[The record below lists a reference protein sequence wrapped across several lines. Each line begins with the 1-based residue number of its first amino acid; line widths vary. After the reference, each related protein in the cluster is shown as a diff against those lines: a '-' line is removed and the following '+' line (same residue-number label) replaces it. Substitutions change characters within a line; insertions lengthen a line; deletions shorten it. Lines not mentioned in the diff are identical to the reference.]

1 TYRSLGRL
9 WIGGTIRQG
18 LGSRRPS
25 TDSRRNRIA
34 MRRPTRTT
42 PKGAQARTRVIKEA
56 TRVFA
61 RDGYRAGSMSKI
73 ADAAGLTQQGLLH
86 YFPNKSALLLAVVA
100 ERERATAAF
109 LEDDSGS
116 GSVLDGFVA
125 ALRHNIE
132 EPNLVEL
139 MAVLSAESTS
149 PDHPTHDW
157 FVERYDGLVAR
168 LAEGVAQEQASG
180 RWIGVE
186 PPEQAARMII
196 AMADGLRLQRLLGHP
211 ELDHAEML
219 ETFLDGLRS
228 GVGEPPSR

>member
-1 TYRSLGRL
+1 
-9 WIGGTIRQG
+9 
-18 LGSRRPS
+18 
-25 TDSRRNRIA
+25 
-34 MRRPTRTT
+34 
-42 PKGAQARTRVIKEA
+42 
-56 TRVFA
+56 
-61 RDGYRAGSMSKI
+61 
-73 ADAAGLTQQGLLH
+73 
-86 YFPNKSALLLAVVA
+86 LLLAVVA

-157 FVERYDGLVAR
+157 FVERYDGLGGR
-168 LAEGVAQEQASG
+168 PPDGVSQAPAAG
-180 RWIGVE
+180 RWSGAA
-186 PPEQAARMII
+186 PREQAARMTI
-196 AMADGLRLQRLLGHP
+196 ALADGLRLQRLLGQP

-219 ETFLDGLRS
+219 ETFLDGLRA

>member
-1 TYRSLGRL
+1 
-9 WIGGTIRQG
+9 
-18 LGSRRPS
+18 
-25 TDSRRNRIA
+25 
-34 MRRPTRTT
+34 
-42 PKGAQARTRVIKEA
+42 
-56 TRVFA
+56 
-61 RDGYRAGSMSKI
+61 
-73 ADAAGLTQQGLLH
+73 
-86 YFPNKSALLLAVVA
+86 
-100 ERERATAAF
+100 
-109 LEDDSGS
+109 
-116 GSVLDGFVA
+116 DGFVA

-219 ETFLDGLRS
+219 ETFRTGCAPGSASRRA
-228 GVGEPPSR
+228 GEHPTG

>member
-1 TYRSLGRL
+1 
-9 WIGGTIRQG
+9 
-18 LGSRRPS
+18 
-25 TDSRRNRIA
+25 
-34 MRRPTRTT
+34 
-42 PKGAQARTRVIKEA
+42 
-56 TRVFA
+56 
-61 RDGYRAGSMSKI
+61 
-73 ADAAGLTQQGLLH
+73 ADAAGLTPQGLLH

-180 RWIGVE
+180 RWIGGEPPGQAARTSRAMADGPRRARAAGRWIGVE

>member
-1 TYRSLGRL
+1 
-9 WIGGTIRQG
+9 
-18 LGSRRPS
+18 
-25 TDSRRNRIA
+25 

-42 PKGAQARTRVIKEA
+42 PKGAQARARVIKEA

>member
-1 TYRSLGRL
+1 
-9 WIGGTIRQG
+9 
-18 LGSRRPS
+18 
-25 TDSRRNRIA
+25 